1 MSVFQLDGFYP
12 KICYIHYTYM
22 DTPWHTQYG
31 CSNLDIACRKGML
44 EVVKYLCELSG
55 TGEEMMMSTKK
66 VSHVMYVCMYVCIL
80 CGYLSGEEM
89 MMSTKKVSHVMYVCM
104 YVCILCGYLSG
115 EEMMMSTKKVRNCA
129 LRVTSCIICAYNM
142 NGVGD
147 DDDVNQQGEK
157 LHILLS
163 HVYMHTNDYMDGMR

>member
-1 MSVFQLDGFYP
+1 MSVFQLDGFYQ

-55 TGEEMMMSTKK
+55 T
-66 VSHVMYVCMYVCIL
+66 
-80 CGYLSGEEM
+80 
-89 MMSTKKVSHVMYVCM
+89 
-104 YVCILCGYLSG
+104 G